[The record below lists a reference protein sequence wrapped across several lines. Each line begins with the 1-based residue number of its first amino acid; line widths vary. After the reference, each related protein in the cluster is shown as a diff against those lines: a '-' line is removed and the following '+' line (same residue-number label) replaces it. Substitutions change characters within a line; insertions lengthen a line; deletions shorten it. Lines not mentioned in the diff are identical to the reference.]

1 MFKIFDDEVK
11 NISEVDAVCNGDV
24 FELVPKTGCNEKCFQ
39 MQITTDTVNFCENA
53 LGFFTTYPG
62 ENVGHVMCKGLVEPS
77 YNKILTPTRK
87 EPVMSVTG
95 RALCSYNR
103 GDIVVEALQ
112 PKCPMKKKGYCM
124 STYRLQSEMSFCPYL
139 YKFITLKDTLQSRD
153 GDAELGVVCVHGS
166 SWDCNEGLYGSR
178 DPEDLLVC

>member
-1 MFKIFDDEVK
+1 
-11 NISEVDAVCNGDV
+11 
-24 FELVPKTGCNEKCFQ
+24 

-62 ENVGHVMCKGLVEPS
+62 ENVGHVICKGLVEPS

-103 GDIVVEALQ
+103 GDIIVEALQ

-124 STYRLQSEMSFCPYL
+124 STYRLQSEMYFCQYL
-139 YKFITLKDTLQSRD
+139 YKFITLDDKLRNRWGNYT
-153 GDAELGVVCVHGS
+153 ELGVVCAHYS
-166 SWDCNEGLYGSR
+166 NCNEGLWGAS
-178 DPEDLLVC
+178 DPEQLLV